1 MDPTDMA
8 SDNVRRS
15 QAILRMPIDSV
26 CAQMILHDGERSEVM
41 LFVPP
46 SEDIG
51 RMLGEN
57 RPFMPVVRNGRVCM
71 VARGAVACLG
81 IPARV
86 APAAPSE
93 DDLPMQL
100 QKVTVKLRSG
110 TALDGELRWIMP
122 LDRQKTIEHL
132 NGDSPCF
139 EMHADDTVWHVVKG
153 HVATV
158 TEK

>member
-1 MDPTDMA
+1 MDPYDMA

-26 CAQMILHDGERSEVM
+26 CAQMILHDGERSEVL
-41 LFVPP
+41 LFIAP
-46 SEDIG
+46 SEDIARLLTEG
-51 RMLGEN
+51 A
-57 RPFMPVVRNGRVCM
+57 PFMPVVRNGRVCI
-71 VARGAVACLG
+71 VARSSVASLG
-81 IPARV
+81 VPARV
-86 APAAPSE
+86 APPPSE

-100 QKVTVKLRSG
+100 QRVSVKLRSG
-110 TALDGELRWIMP
+110 HAVDGEMRWIMP

-132 NGDSPCF
+132 NNDSPCF
-139 EMHADDTVWHVVKG
+139 EVHADDTVWHVVKS